1 VRIHRTIAAAL
12 GAAAVTLPA
21 AFVAFQA
28 ADDGGD
34 RAPAGAAETRVSLPS
49 ASTDERIAVLRD
61 AVAADPDGTVSQTLL
76 AGTYLQKI
84 RETGDPTLYGK
95 ADGLLED
102 VLSRVPDDVGALTE
116 RGTLRLSRHDF
127 DGGLADGRRALE
139 LEPELAKPLGVV
151 VDGLVELGRYRAAGR
166 ALQRFVDRKPGL
178 SSYTRAS
185 YFRELH
191 GDLRGATR
199 ALSLAAAAGGGTA
212 ENTAFVQSLLGHVW
226 FLRGD
231 LDRAGAAYRQAL
243 ARFPASKPARSGV
256 AQVRAA
262 RGDLRGALR
271 IVDDADPLLSA
282 AIERRLGM
290 IGAARAH
297 ERAALEFERFEETQG
312 VDVGADRALLEA
324 QSGDRRLAVRLG
336 REAWSHAPSV
346 RTAHAL
352 GWALTRAGRP
362 AAGLK
367 WARRSLRL
375 GTLDPVWLYH
385 AGVAALR
392 AGEVGEAREYLRRS
406 LARNAAFSP
415 LLAPRA
421 QRLLARLP

>member
-1 VRIHRTIAAAL
+1 
-12 GAAAVTLPA
+12 
-21 AFVAFQA
+21 
-28 ADDGGD
+28 
-34 RAPAGAAETRVSLPS
+34 
-49 ASTDERIAVLRD
+49 
-61 AVAADPDGTVSQTLL
+61 
-76 AGTYLQKI
+76 
-84 RETGDPTLYGK
+84 
-95 ADGLLED
+95 
-102 VLSRVPDDVGALTE
+102 VGALTE

-127 DGGLADGRRALE
+127 DGGLADGRRALA

-271 IVDDADPLLSA
+271 IAGDADPLLSA

-290 IGAARAH
+290 IEAARAH
-297 ERAALEFERFEETQG
+297 EREALEFERFEETQG

-324 QSGDRRLAVRLG
+324 QTGDRRLAVRLG

-362 AAGLK
+362 AEGLT

-385 AGVAALR
+385 AGVAALK
-392 AGEVGEAREYLRRS
+392 AGRIGEARGYLWRS
-406 LARNAAFSP
+406 LARNPAFSP